1 MVASTYEPS
10 LEQPSPASRSRW
22 YAVLV
27 LFFALL
33 VSYTDRFII
42 NIVVDPI
49 RADLGLTD
57 LEISFLQGAGFAVIF
72 AIAILPS
79 GRIADARNRRNL
91 IACGVLVWSIA
102 TIACGLASS
111 FWTFFAA
118 RVAVGLGEAALV
130 PAASSLIVNL
140 FSPRQRGIAL
150 GTFTLGAVLG
160 TGVALLVGGA
170 LLNGIKTGQFATLPL
185 IGGLVPWRQ
194 LMILVG
200 LPGFLLLPML
210 LLIREPGRHQN
221 PDYFTVSSIFRRLL
235 DDNGAIFRVCVVKAV
250 LSIGDNGLIAWMPT
264 LLQRKYGMSPLEA
277 GGLVAISLTIGGVT
291 ASISGGA
298 ISDMFA
304 RRWGA
309 KSRVVILLGC
319 YVVAIIGALGVF
331 CAASGQ
337 LLAIAMGLWALG
349 SISGY
354 VVGHVVLQEGVPNE
368 MRATTIA
375 LSLTL
380 TALIGIA
387 LGPTLVAL
395 LAADGSNGGWGL
407 QPAMGTVSLFAA
419 LLGLLVIWPP
429 IRLGFAALK
438 HRNS

>member
-1 MVASTYEPS
+1 MDFYERTS
-10 LEQPSPASRSRW
+10 EQPAPSARSGW
-22 YAVLV
+22 YAVFV

-42 NIVVDPI
+42 NIIVDPI
-49 RADLGLTD
+49 RADMGLTD

-72 AIAILPS
+72 AVAILPS
-79 GRIADARNRRNL
+79 GRLADSRNRRNL

-102 TIACGLASS
+102 TISCGLASD

-140 FSPRQRGIAL
+140 FSPRQRGMAL
-150 GTFTLGAVLG
+150 GVFTLGAVLG
-160 TGVALLVGGA
+160 TGVALSVGGA
-170 LLNGIKTGQFATLPL
+170 LLNMIKTGQLATLPL
-185 IGGLVPWRQ
+185 VGGMVPWRQ

-200 LPGFLLLPML
+200 LPGFVLLPML
-210 LLIREPGRHQN
+210 LLIPEPRRRQN
-221 PDYFTVSSIFRRLL
+221 PDYFAASSIVRRLIEN
-235 DDNGAIFRVCVVKAV
+235 NGAIFRVCVVKAV
-250 LSIGDNGLIAWMPT
+250 LAIGDNGLIAWMPT

-291 ASISGGA
+291 ASLSGGA
-298 ISDMFA
+298 MSDMFA

-319 YVVAIIGALGVF
+319 YIIAIIGALGVF
-331 CAASGQ
+331 AAASGQ
-337 LLAIAMGLWALG
+337 LLAFAMGIWALG

-395 LAADGSNGGWGL
+395 LATNVFGGGWGL

-419 LLGLLVIWPP
+419 LFGLLVIWPP

-438 HRNS
+438 RGEF